1 MVESVVGGFSN
12 WNKCE
17 DSSEEYMI
25 LMGAMEKLE
34 ELAGKQFGMF
44 QPLDFSSQV
53 VAGRNIQARI
63 KIDED
68 EVMHVSIFVP
78 LPHTG
83 LPSEVKEWKAGHK
96 IDSDWDVNRQPAE
109 PEG

>member
-1 MVESVVGGFSN
+1 
-12 WNKCE
+12 
-17 DSSEEYMI
+17 MI

-44 QPLDFSSQV
+44 QPLDFTAQV

-68 EVMHVSIFVP
+68 EVMHVSMFVP
-78 LPHTG
+78 LPGRAVNIALSVRGVESCAAAAARLLLLTTFHFRPFLYCNIT
-83 LPSEVKEWKAGHK
+83 PNVMSHF
-96 IDSDWDVNRQPAE
+96 DVNI
-109 PEG
+109 

>member
-44 QPLDFSSQV
+44 
-53 VAGRNIQARI
+53 
-63 KIDED
+63 
-68 EVMHVSIFVP
+68 
-78 LPHTG
+78 
-83 LPSEVKEWKAGHK
+83 
-96 IDSDWDVNRQPAE
+96 
-109 PEG
+109 

>member
-96 IDSDWDVNRQPAE
+96 IDSDWDVNRQPTEAE
-109 PEG
+109 G